1 MHATSATIPTV
12 QHVADTP
19 IAVANIYKNTETA
32 PVNHNGPQCA
42 QCGWRGGSHAS
53 NCLFNSANCK

>member
-12 QHVADTP
+12 QHGAETP
-19 IAVANIYKNTETA
+19 IAVDNTHGNKETT

-42 QCGWRGGSHAS
+42 QCGWRGGSHAYAPS
-53 NCLFNSANCK
+53 L